1 MEAYTWIYK
10 VQLMLPSD
18 NKSWTPWLLFQFYL
32 VCMYFIIYLFITL
45 VVALF
50 IYSLLNSRIF
60 ILLLLFNLREILP
73 LNREVIFDK
82 LLASQFSTCTV
93 PHYLEIQDLLHLG
106 KFFTHLY
113 EILAGTVENK
123 FLQLV
128 ASTYFKLNLLMIW

>member
-1 MEAYTWIYK
+1 MNPLASFSVLFSLYVFHHLLIYNIG
-10 VQLMLPSD
+10 S
-18 NKSWTPWLLFQFYL
+18 
-32 VCMYFIIYLFITL
+32 C
-45 VVALF
+45 F

-128 ASTYFKLNLLMIW
+128 ASRYFKLNLLMIWL